1 MSRARRAAWL
11 KRETPVTWLQGDGTM
26 IEGVLDLA
34 FEEEGITT
42 VVDFKTDHEL
52 AAGESRYRAQLQQ
65 YVSAVTRATG
75 RPARGILF
83 KV

>member
-1 MSRARRAAWL
+1 
-11 KRETPVTWLQGDGTM
+11 M

-34 FEEEGITT
+34 FDEHGSTT

-52 AAGESRYRAQLQQ
+52 AAGESRYRAQVQQ
-65 YVSAVTRATG
+65 YVAAVVRATG
-75 RPARGILF
+75 RPATGILF

>member
-1 MSRARRAAWL
+1 MQ
-11 KRETPVTWLQGDGTM
+11 KDGAL

-34 FEEEGITT
+34 FEEGGTT
-42 VVDFKTDHEL
+42 IVVDFKTDHEL
-52 AAGESRYRAQLQQ
+52 AAGEARYRAQVQQ
-65 YVSAVTRATG
+65 YVNAVARATA